1 MKINPEEILLN
12 PSYKVDNFPY
22 FISGNEET
30 DAQNHAGA
38 GGFCAHNC
46 VLPPAGILGEVIPT
60 PGDRCNIPSVWD

>member
-30 DAQNHAGA
+30 LIKQIEE
-38 GGFCAHNC
+38 
-46 VLPPAGILGEVIPT
+46 ILINNLKKMDLLKKRE
-60 PGDRCNIPSVWD
+60 